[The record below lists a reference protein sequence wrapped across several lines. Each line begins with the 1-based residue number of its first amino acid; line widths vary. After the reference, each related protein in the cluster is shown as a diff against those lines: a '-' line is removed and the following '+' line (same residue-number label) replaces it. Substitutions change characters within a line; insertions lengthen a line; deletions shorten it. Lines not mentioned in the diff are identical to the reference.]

1 MVGLES
7 VPAAMSAAPVLAQV
21 SPMIPPDLVDWV
33 SKGGVALLLL
43 YLWLRAES
51 RLDKEREKNEGLV
64 REFVTASA
72 KTDGT
77 LTSILDILRTA
88 RNPS

>member
-1 MVGLES
+1 VVGLET
-7 VPAAMSAAPVLAQV
+7 VPAALTAAPVLAQV
-21 SPMIPPDLVDWV
+21 PPLFPPEIVDWV
-33 SKGGVALLLL
+33 SKGSVALLLL

-51 RLDKEREKNEGLV
+51 RLDKERDKNEALV